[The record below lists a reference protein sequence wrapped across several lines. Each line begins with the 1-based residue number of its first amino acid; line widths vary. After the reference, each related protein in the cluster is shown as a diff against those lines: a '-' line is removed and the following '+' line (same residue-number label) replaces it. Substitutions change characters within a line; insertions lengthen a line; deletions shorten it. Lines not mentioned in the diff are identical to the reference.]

1 MKISNY
7 LMIGA
12 AGLMTLAGV
21 SCTDLSSIEKDL
33 DSLESRV
40 TALETQIKTLNENVI
55 ALQELRN
62 ATTIKSATHDA
73 TKNTWTVELSDG
85 TILTL
90 NDGVIGEGKTPALS
104 INKEG
109 YWTVDY
115 KDGKGYVL
123 VKDAEGNPVKA
134 LGSDGKTPVFG
145 VDANGYWTVD
155 YGTGA
160 TQVKDASGKPVKAS
174 ASDAADSFFED
185 VKLSADGKTLE
196 IKLKGDT
203 KYYTLPIVSDFWF
216 NILDNGAAATGL
228 YTFNR
233 EETKVF
239 SVDQSGVASAVI
251 VAKPS
256 DSWAVVLEG
265 ATLTVTAPAASTKA
279 VAADSRTDIAILA
292 VSEKGFTTTAKIK
305 VALNDAPIEVHPAA
319 SVSFTGATETTLS
332 FSVTATEFTGCKYV
346 IKSDGT
352 VPTAEEISTGGTTI
366 AFEPSAATASF
377 TVAGLTGET
386 TYKVFVL
393 PFNGDVLGEVVSAE
407 GRTLEIPITSYYAA
421 WEKGKD
427 IVIGGVA
434 YNKSTWT
441 GNEAVHLTAA
451 SPSKSLERSGIYFI
465 DSDVTALYDYKFVDD
480 PDDANDKEESVT
492 NLIVIGNSIGTRS
505 KLSVTQQIK
514 LNQNGEI
521 SRDVAFFNVDFDSKT
536 LANYPIVQNYNGAF
550 DRLVFDNC
558 HIILNEVK
566 RPISYISSN
575 ARSYKYFSIENS
587 EFEWPVSDSST
598 EQFIISV
605 GSSTASYGTLN
616 FQNNIIYKQSGAAQK
631 FRFFNGGKGSIE
643 KFILKNNTFINI
655 LTDGSFAVNAST
667 INSIEMENNL
677 VWTDKTLANSIGFIR
692 ATNWPTGTSCK
703 SNIYFL
709 GGETNEYVCQAFWS
723 GIKNGFEGA
732 EEFVKL
738 TANPFEGGTF
748 NLAEGKFVPNAAY
761 AEYGAKR

>member
-62 ATTIKSATHDA
+62 ATTIKSATHN
-73 TKNTWTVELSDG
+73 TTENTWTVELSDG

-104 INKEG
+104 INAEG

-115 KDGKGYVL
+115 KDGKGYVP
-123 VKDAEGNPVKA
+123 VKDAAGNPVKA
-134 LGSDGKTPVFG
+134 LGTDGKTPVFG

-160 TQVKDASGKPVKAS
+160 TQVKDASGNPVKAS

-185 VKLSADGKTLE
+185 VKLSADGKTLA

-228 YTFNR
+228 YTFDR
-233 EETKVF
+233 GQTKVF
-239 SVDQSGVASAVI
+239 SVEQSGVASAVI

-256 DSWAVVLEG
+256 ESWAVVLEG
-265 ATLTVTAPAASTKA
+265 ATLTVTAPAASTKT

-305 VALNDAPIEVHPAA
+305 VALNDAPIEVNPAA

-332 FSVTATEFTGCKYV
+332 FSVTATDFSGCKYV

-352 VPTAEEISTGGTTI
+352 VPTAEEIYTGGTAI
-366 AFEPSAATASF
+366 AFETGAATASF
-377 TVAGLTGET
+377 TVEGLTGET

-407 GRTLEIPITSYYAA
+407 GTTTEKTYTSLYTK
-421 WEKGKD
+421 WMDGKD
-427 IVIGGVA
+427 IVIDGVA
-434 YNKSTWT
+434 YNKATWT
-441 GNEAVHLTAA
+441 GTEAMHISA
-451 SPSKSLERSGIYFI
+451 SSESKVINANGIYFI
-465 DSDVTALYDYKFVDD
+465 DKDVEATFTFTGAIINLLIIGDDIYSLSTVKMTDANVAKLNKGENAYGSFVMKNILLDASGMTSGYSITINAKGTFDKVAFENCCIKPTNGKPLIYSGGTDRTISNVVFQSCDIQLPSGNPQYLLSCSGSTAPAFGDVTICNCLIYCTTDNAATSDFKVSNFKQGSF
-480 PDDANDKEESVT
+480 NSVT
-492 NLIVIGNSIGTRS
+492 L
-505 KLSVTQQIK
+505 
-514 LNQNGEI
+514 
-521 SRDVAFFNVDFDSKT
+521 
-536 LANYPIVQNYNGAF
+536 
-550 DRLVFDNC
+550 
-558 HIILNEVK
+558 
-566 RPISYISSN
+566 
-575 ARSYKYFSIENS
+575 
-587 EFEWPVSDSST
+587 
-598 EQFIISV
+598 
-605 GSSTASYGTLN
+605 
-616 FQNNIIYKQSGAAQK
+616 
-631 FRFFNGGKGSIE
+631 KG
-643 KFILKNNTFINI
+643 NTFINAI
-655 LTDGSFAVNAST
+655 ANGAYLYADKFNAVY
-667 INSIEMENNL
+667 IEDNIFFTNVAADKYFPIIQGVTQMPTSGVFTNN
-677 VWTDKTLANSIGFIR
+677 IGY
-692 ATNWPTGTSCK
+692 K
-703 SNIYFL
+703 SDQ
-709 GGETNEYVCQAFWS
+709 VKQWQAFS
-723 GIKNGFEGA
+723 GGMGNAFEGA
-732 EEFVKL
+732 VDVKKL
-738 TANPFEGGTF
+738 TENPFEGGTF
-748 NLAEGKFVPNAAY
+748 NLAEGKFIPNANY
-761 AEYGAKR
+761 SGYGAQR

>member
-62 ATTIKSATHDA
+62 ATTIKSATHN
-73 TKNTWTVELSDG
+73 TTENTWTVELSDG

-104 INKEG
+104 INAEG

-115 KDGKGYVL
+115 KDGKGYVP
-123 VKDAEGNPVKA
+123 VKDAAGNPVKA
-134 LGSDGKTPVFG
+134 LGTDGKTPVFG

-160 TQVKDASGKPVKAS
+160 TQVKDASGNPVKAS

-216 NILDNGAAATGL
+216 NILDNEAAATGL
-228 YTFNR
+228 YTFDR
-233 EETKVF
+233 GQTKVF

-265 ATLTVTAPAASTKA
+265 TTLTVTAPAASTKA

-319 SVSFTGATETTLS
+319 SVSFTGATETILS
-332 FSVTATEFTGCKYV
+332 FSVTATDFSGCKYV

-352 VPTAEEISTGGTTI
+352 VPTAEEISTGGTAI
-366 AFEPSAATASF
+366 AFETGAATASF

-393 PFNGDVLGEVVSAE
+393 PFNGDVLGELVSVE
-407 GRTLEIPITSYYAA
+407 GTTTEKTYTSLYAK
-421 WEKGKD
+421 WMDGKD
-427 IVIGGVA
+427 IVIDGVA
-434 YNKSTWT
+434 YNKATWT
-441 GNEAVHLTAA
+441 GNNAVLVNSDATA
-451 SPSKSLERSGIYFI
+451 KIGTNGIYFI
-465 DSDVTALYDYKFVDD
+465 DPSITAYIGASMTFSNLILIGDSPIKQSNFVLESYYLNLKTTDAATDKFIFYNICFNATARPNYSITINNNTHFEYAAFIDCDIKLAIQNNPFIYKGGKPEQIGSIKKTIFKNCNIHIGGTGAQRNLMSAGTTEQAYGTVNIENCIFYTDG
-480 PDDANDKEESVT
+480 AVT
-492 NLIVIGNSIGTRS
+492 NFKIFAGGSTS
-505 KLSVTQQIK
+505 FEKVTI
-514 LNQNGEI
+514 
-521 SRDVAFFNVDFDSKT
+521 
-536 LANYPIVQNYNGAF
+536 
-550 DRLVFDNC
+550 
-558 HIILNEVK
+558 
-566 RPISYISSN
+566 
-575 ARSYKYFSIENS
+575 
-587 EFEWPVSDSST
+587 
-598 EQFIISV
+598 
-605 GSSTASYGTLN
+605 
-616 FQNNIIYKQSGAAQK
+616 
-631 FRFFNGGKGSIE
+631 
-643 KFILKNNTFINI
+643 KNNTFVNS
-655 LTDGSFAVNAST
+655 LTDGSFMNTKSIGTVDIHNNIFYGTPTKNSYIISCSTYPSGNNLKDNIGYAQVASDNKTYKWLAVNGLS
-667 INSIEMENNL
+667 
-677 VWTDKTLANSIGFIR
+677 AN
-692 ATNWPTGTSCK
+692 W
-703 SNIYFL
+703 
-709 GGETNEYVCQAFWS
+709 
-723 GIKNGFEGA
+723 FEGV
-732 EEFVKL
+732 EEIQQL
-738 TANPFEGGTF
+738 TENPFEGGTF
-748 NLAEGKFVPNAAY
+748 NLAEGKFIPNANY
-761 AEYGAKR
+761 SGYGAKR